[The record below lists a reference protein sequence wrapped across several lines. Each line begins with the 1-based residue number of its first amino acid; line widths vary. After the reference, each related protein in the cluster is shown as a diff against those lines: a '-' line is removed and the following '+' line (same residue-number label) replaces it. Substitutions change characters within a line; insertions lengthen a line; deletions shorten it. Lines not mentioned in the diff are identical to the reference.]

1 MNFKKYLFTAVCL
14 ITLSY
19 ISISCDSINT
29 LPLNV
34 PISFEFEL
42 AGAGLTD
49 SQVFCMDENDS
60 YIEYQGDI
68 KQLSLLRIIY
78 RTDASDNSVVPET
91 LQGSFEMVI
100 KRSDTNEI
108 LLQKIVN
115 DFRPADYKKP
125 NKPYELELST
135 AEKAIVNN
143 YMNSRK
149 ESNPC
154 FEGTVS
160 LLDYSGGGL
169 ANYIN
174 GHIDVLIEV
183 EVEL

>member
-1 MNFKKYLFTAVCL
+1 MNLKKYLSITFVL
-14 ITLSY
+14 ITFSF
-19 ISISCDSINT
+19 ISSSCDSINT

-42 AGAGLTD
+42 AGAGLSD
-49 SQVFCMDENDS
+49 SRVFCMNENDS
-60 YIEYQGDI
+60 YVEYQGDI

-78 RTDASDNSVVPET
+78 RTDESDNSVIPET

-100 KRSDTNEI
+100 KRTDTNEI
-108 LLQKIVN
+108 LLNKLVN
-115 DFRPADYKKP
+115 NFKPADYKKP
-125 NKPYELELST
+125 NKPYELELNA
-135 AEKAIVNN
+135 AEKAIVND
-143 YMNSRK
+143 YMNSKK

-160 LLDYSGGGL
+160 LLDYTGGGL
-169 ANYIN
+169 VNYLN
-174 GHIDVLIEV
+174 GHVDVLIEV